1 MYFILI
7 ALIVIHVDYD
17 DGNIFYSK
25 VAVLYYTHR
34 IAVTYRFLFFFVL
47 RVP

>member
-17 DGNIFYSK
+17 DGNIFYFK
-25 VAVLYYTHR
+25 VTVLYYIHR
-34 IAVTYRFLFFFVL
+34 IPVTYRFLVFFVL